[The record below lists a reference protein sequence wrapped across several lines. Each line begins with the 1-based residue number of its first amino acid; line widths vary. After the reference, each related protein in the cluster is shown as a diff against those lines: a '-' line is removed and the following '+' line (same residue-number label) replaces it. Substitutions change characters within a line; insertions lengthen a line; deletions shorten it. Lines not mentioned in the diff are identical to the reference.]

1 MQTEEMHVI
10 SEKDIESN
18 VYVSEK
24 KKIAKVMKDLEE
36 SYKKGLISK
45 DAYLRAKNQ
54 MEEKLKVVEER
65 EKSIKVEEERK
76 GKKIKEKAEKTQN
89 VSSSS
94 ISYIKK
100 KHIEE
105 LKKMKENW
113 INDLNSLKSLYDH
126 GIISEEEYERGKED
140 IEEKIERIEEII
152 KKELELE
159 EIEELK
165 NRIEKEIKEAFSK
178 GIFKEEESKLKED
191 LKALESLYNRGLI
204 SKKDYE
210 EKKAAIEK
218 ELENY
223 TKLIELIDAIFEKF
237 IEDINK
243 KIETN
248 REATKEKEKIEEV
261 EKIEEKKPKKIPAIL
276 KILSKLGLYELEKN
290 VKEEKSKIILELEK
304 AYKEG
309 EQRFRISNI
318 ALVIKKE
325 IKNILGIE
333 KALTYSEIIDEV
345 EKSNKFDETLKAKI
359 KSFFQN
365 VMVKEYL
372 EEEDEKDIESVYKEA
387 LELGQLLEKVEKGK
401 GRKDHKEEK
410 EIRKTQSANE
420 KEEKVESADKMVE
433 EKEKKKSIFDRI
445 NEFFGV

>member
-18 VYVSEK
+18 VYITEK
-24 KKIAKVMKDLEE
+24 KKIVKVMKDLEE

-54 MEEKLKVVEER
+54 MEEKLKTFEKR
-65 EKSIKVEEERK
+65 EKSIRV
-76 GKKIKEKAEKTQN
+76 KEKSERTQD

-165 NRIEKEIKEAFSK
+165 SRIEKEIKEAFSK
-178 GIFKEEESKLKED
+178 GIFKEEESKLKQD

-223 TKLIELIDAIFEKF
+223 NKLIELIDAIFEKF

-248 REATKEKEKIEEV
+248 REATKEKEKVEEV
-261 EKIEEKKPKKIPAIL
+261 EKVEEREPKKIPKIL
-276 KILSKLGLYELEKN
+276 KILNKLGLYELEKN

-304 AYKEG
+304 
-309 EQRFRISNI
+309 
-318 ALVIKKE
+318 
-325 IKNILGIE
+325 
-333 KALTYSEIIDEV
+333 
-345 EKSNKFDETLKAKI
+345 
-359 KSFFQN
+359 
-365 VMVKEYL
+365 
-372 EEEDEKDIESVYKEA
+372 VYKEIPSHSFIS
-387 LELGQLLEKVEKGK
+387 LITV
-401 GRKDHKEEK
+401 
-410 EIRKTQSANE
+410 
-420 KEEKVESADKMVE
+420 
-433 EKEKKKSIFDRI
+433 
-445 NEFFGV
+445 